1 MSHNSDNGFK
11 AAQRAYDAQEP
22 PDFDEDNSEEGEDE
36 EEDPTIRLMNKFL
49 EYEENEY
56 CQFKKIE
63 NPTHPRPDV
72 TAFLLLDKLCPA
84 PGRDIV
90 SGADHDEIYL
100 EVDMERLAEV
110 ITDEEILILVRCG
123 VRYHETDSLAMFV

>member
-11 AAQRAYDAQEP
+11 AAQRDYDAQEP
-22 PDFDEDNSEEGEDE
+22 PDFDEEEVEDE
-36 EEDPTIRLMNKFL
+36 EEDLIIHLMNKFL
-49 EYEENEY
+49 ELEDTEY

-63 NPTHPRPDV
+63 NPTHSRPDV

-100 EVDMERLAEV
+100 EVDIERLAEV